1 MGARVHGW
9 LGAAAVAVGA
19 CAFDSGGLGQGSA
32 TVDDPST
39 DTSDATGSDA
49 GDSATSATS
58 GTETSGEPATD
69 GTSGDTGAS
78 SWWDPAWAKRRRIEL
93 ALPASVRDP
102 LVDVPVLVLL
112 DDTRIPYGEVL
123 EGGHDLRFV
132 DADDSLVLAYEIER
146 WNPQGSSAVWVKVPM
161 LGDTPDDAILMYW
174 GNPVADD
181 FQDANAVWG
190 SDAAAVWHL
199 DDRLDAPPPEVIDSS
214 SAELH
219 GTTQGSMGPTN
230 VVPGWT
236 GRALEFDGVDEEV
249 VVGPLD
255 TDEWTELT
263 MSAWLYHATD
273 GDERA
278 LSKADGS
285 AGMDHVFF
293 VGGIDGD
300 VKVRVQTD
308 GDGGQTVEL
317 KPDATL
323 PVETWTHVAV
333 TWTADTGDIVLFVD
347 GQEVARDMLSGTTLL
362 DQASD
367 VMLANAFPAG
377 DRSWH
382 GRLDEVRLER
392 IARTPAWILTQY
404 ASMTDTLAQYGA
416 EQAMP

>member
-1 MGARVHGW
+1 
-9 LGAAAVAVGA
+9 
-19 CAFDSGGLGQGSA
+19 
-32 TVDDPST
+32 
-39 DTSDATGSDA
+39 
-49 GDSATSATS
+49 
-58 GTETSGEPATD
+58 
-69 GTSGDTGAS
+69 
-78 SWWDPAWAKRRRIEL
+78 
-93 ALPASVRDP
+93 
-102 LVDVPVLVLL
+102 
-112 DDTRIPYGEVL
+112 
-123 EGGHDLRFV
+123 
-132 DADDSLVLAYEIER
+132 
-146 WNPQGSSAVWVKVPM
+146 
-161 LGDTPDDAILMYW
+161 
-174 GNPVADD
+174 
-181 FQDANAVWG
+181 
-190 SDAAAVWHL
+190 
-199 DDRLDAPPPEVIDSS
+199 
-214 SAELH
+214 
-219 GTTQGSMGPTN
+219 MGPTN